1 MSEQEKDKNEGL
13 LIEGHDYD
21 GIQELDHPLPAWWL
35 MTFLGTIIFGAIYW
49 IHYES
54 GTAMTQRAELKADLA
69 LIEKLKVNQPQTA
82 DSEDELKQLLASGG
96 ALQEGKTTYV
106 AKCASCHGNEL
117 QGLIGP
123 NLIDEYWLNGNGSLT
138 SVASVIRKG
147 VLEKG
152 MPAWD
157 QILKTSEIKG
167 LVVYIASNKGSKP
180 PNPKAPQGEKVA
192 GE

>member
-1 MSEQEKDKNEGL
+1 MSEQDKDKHKGL
-13 LIEGHDYD
+13 LIEGHEYD

-35 MTFLGTIIFGAIYW
+35 MTFLGTIIFGFIYW

-54 GTAMTQRAELKADLA
+54 GTGMTQRAELKADLA
-69 LIEKLKVNQPQTA
+69 RIEQLRVNQPQSL
-82 DSEDELKQLLASGG
+82 DSDEELKQLLASGG
-96 ALQEGKTTYV
+96 ALEEGKAAYV
-106 AKCASCHGNEL
+106 SKCASCHGNEL

-123 NLIDEYWLNGNGSLT
+123 NLTDDYWLHGKGSL
-138 SVASVIRKG
+138 SGVAGVIRKG

-157 QILKTSEIKG
+157 QILKDSEVKG
-167 LVVYIASNKGSKP
+167 LVVYIASHKGSNP
-180 PNPKAPQGEKVA
+180 PNPKGPQGEKVA

>member
-1 MSEQEKDKNEGL
+1 MSEQENDKNEGL

-69 LIEKLKVNQPQTA
+69 IIEKLKVNQPQTS
-82 DSEDELKQLLASGG
+82 DSEDELKLLLASGG
-96 ALQEGKTTYV
+96 ALQEGKATYV

-123 NLIDEYWLNGNGSLT
+123 NLTDEYWIHGKGSL
-138 SVASVIRKG
+138 SDIAGVIRKG

-157 QILKTSEIKG
+157 QILKSSEVKG

-180 PNPKAPQGEKVA
+180 SNPKAPQGEKVA
-192 GE
+192 GD